1 MTPQERLQKISEF
14 VKNHLGEMARQD
26 PSSKHDPVYRWDHTL
41 RVAQYGK
48 QVAEAEGADVEE
60 VVTACLLHD
69 VAHFDALTDYKDH
82 GREGARISR
91 PLLEEMGYSE
101 EQIGNICYAIAVHVD
116 DKADFEHPHTL
127 EADIVSDADNI
138 DRFGAYRILQWCVPE
153 MGDFPA
159 LAEKLGKRVD
169 HLEGYRQ
176 ANPLATET
184 GRALFARQ
192 LDRQIAFFKDLVAE
206 YELSEMPVIGY

>member
-1 MTPQERLQKISEF
+1 M
-14 VKNHLGEMARQD
+14 
-26 PSSKHDPVYRWDHTL
+26 
-41 RVAQYGK
+41 
-48 QVAEAEGADVEE
+48 
-60 VVTACLLHD
+60 
-69 VAHFDALTDYKDH
+69 
-82 GREGARISR
+82 SR
-91 PLLEEMGYSE
+91 PLLEELGYSE

-159 LAEKLGKRVD
+159 LAENLGKRVV

-176 ANPLATET
+176 ANPLATEA
-184 GRALFARQ
+184 GRALFAQQ

-206 YELSEMPVIGY
+206 YELSKLPQI